1 MNRAQ
6 INKRTKRN
14 QVSKQKRK
22 QRNIQNVEKKKLIS
36 LKKDKLMQFFANLSK
51 TKQKEVLKNINK
63 DDE

>member
-1 MNRAQ
+1 MNKNQ
-6 INKRTKRN
+6 VNKRAKRK

-22 QRNIQNVEKKKLIS
+22 QRNIQKVEKKKLET
-36 LKKDKLMQFFANLSK
+36 LKREKLMQFFTNLSK

>member
-1 MNRAQ
+1 MNKNQ
-6 INKRTKRN
+6 INKRAKRN

-22 QRNIQNVEKKKLIS
+22 QRNIQNAKKKIAES
-36 LKKDKLMQFFANLSK
+36 QRRDKLMQFFTNLSK

>member
-1 MNRAQ
+1 MNKNQ
-6 INKRTKRN
+6 INKRAKRN

-22 QRNIQNVEKKKLIS
+22 QRNIQKAKKQIADS
-36 LKKDKLMQFFANLSK
+36 QRKDKLMQFFTSLSK

>member
-1 MNRAQ
+1 MNKNQ
-6 INKRTKRN
+6 VNKRTKRN

-22 QRNIQNVEKKKLIS
+22 QRNIQNVKRRKAETAKKN
-36 LKKDKLMQFFANLSK
+36 KLMQFFTSLSK

>member
-1 MNRAQ
+1 MNKNQ
-6 INKRTKRN
+6 VNKRAKRN

-22 QRNIQNVEKKKLIS
+22 QRNIQKAKKQIADS
-36 LKKDKLMQFFANLSK
+36 QKKDKLMQFFANLSK

>member
-1 MNRAQ
+1 MNKNQ
-6 INKRTKRN
+6 INKRAKRN

-22 QRNIQNVEKKKLIS
+22 QRNIQKAKKQIADS
-36 LKKDKLMQFFANLSK
+36 QKKDKLMQFFANLSK